1 MADIIEARAADGGN
15 FMKRLSKGLR
25 ILGWIWLDSWIIL
38 IILVGF
44 LDNWRNFP
52 TSLDDWLSRTVLI
65 NSSIVLAGLLFGGAI
80 VLVARR
86 LDQKTASSI
95 A

>member
-1 MADIIEARAADGGN
+1 MADIIQVRAADGDD

-25 ILGWIWLDSWIIL
+25 ILGWIWVDSWIVL
-38 IILVGF
+38 IIVVGF

-52 TSLDDWLSRTVLI
+52 KSLDDWLSRAVLM
-65 NSSIVLAGLLFGGAI
+65 NSSIVLVGLLFGGVI
-80 VLVARR
+80 LLVARR
-86 LDQKTASSI
+86 LDQKKASSI